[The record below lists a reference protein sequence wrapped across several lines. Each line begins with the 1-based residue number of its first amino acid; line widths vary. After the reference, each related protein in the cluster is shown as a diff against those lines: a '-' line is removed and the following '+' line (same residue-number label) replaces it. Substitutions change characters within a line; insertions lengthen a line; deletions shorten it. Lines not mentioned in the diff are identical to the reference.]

1 LTQITFKRYAMKY
14 FSLLLSL
21 FMVNVIQ
28 SQIDEEVKVK
38 YAVETFFYAFN
49 SKNEFAMKGVV
60 DADVKMQT
68 VNLNVLGNMI
78 VQNTNFNDLVN
89 FMITTPDSIPFHE
102 KILDYKI
109 QIDGGMA
116 HVWAPYEFWYNG
128 EFSHCGVNS
137 FQLYKE
143 EDAWKII
150 YLVDSRRKEDCDPVS
165 E

>member
-1 LTQITFKRYAMKY
+1 MKY
-14 FSLLLSL
+14 IYVLIAILASSL
-21 FMVNVIQ
+21 VNA
-28 SQIDEEVKVK
+28 QIEEEVKVK

-49 SKNEFAMKGVV
+49 GKNESAIKRVV
-60 DADVKMQT
+60 DTDIKMQT
-68 VNLNVLGNMI
+68 VNLNAVGKMV

-89 FMITTPDSIPFHE
+89 FMITMPDSIPFHE

-143 EDAWKII
+143 KDAWKII
-150 YLVDSRRKEDCDPVS
+150 YLVDSRRKEDCSPVS

>member
-1 LTQITFKRYAMKY
+1 MKY
-14 FSLLLSL
+14 IYVLIAILASSL
-21 FMVNVIQ
+21 VNA
-28 SQIDEEVKVK
+28 QIEEEVKVK

-49 SKNEFAMKGVV
+49 GKNESAIKRVV
-60 DADVKMQT
+60 DTDIKLQT
-68 VNLNVLGNMI
+68 VNLNAVGNMV

-89 FMITTPDSIPFHE
+89 FMITMPDSIPFHE

-143 EDAWKII
+143 KDAWKII
-150 YLVDSRRKEDCDPVS
+150 YLVDSRRKEDCSPVS

>member
-1 LTQITFKRYAMKY
+1 MKNISILLAFFTHSLVNAQIE
-14 FSLLLSL
+14 
-21 FMVNVIQ
+21 
-28 SQIDEEVKVK
+28 EEVKVK
-38 YAVETFFYAFN
+38 YAVETFFYALN
-49 SKNEFAMKGVV
+49 GKNEFAMKRVV
-60 DADVKMQT
+60 DADIKMQT
-68 VNLNVLGNMI
+68 VNLNVLGKMI
-78 VQNTNFNDLVN
+78 VSDTNFNDLIN

-137 FQLYKE
+137 FQLFKE

-150 YLVDSRRKEDCDPVS
+150 YLVDSRRKEDCKPVS
-165 E
+165 D

>member
-1 LTQITFKRYAMKY
+1 MKY
-14 FSLLLSL
+14 IYVLITLFACSL
-21 FMVNVIQ
+21 VNA
-28 SQIDEEVKVK
+28 QIEEEVKVK

-49 SKNEFAMKGVV
+49 GKNESAIKRVV
-60 DADVKMQT
+60 DTDIKMQT
-68 VNLNVLGNMI
+68 VNLNAVGKMV

-89 FMITTPDSIPFHE
+89 FMITMPDSIPFHE

-143 EDAWKII
+143 KDAWMII
-150 YLVDSRRKEDCDPVS
+150 YLVDSRRKEDCSPVS

>member
-1 LTQITFKRYAMKY
+1 MKY
-14 FSLLLSL
+14 IYVLIAIFASSL
-21 FMVNVIQ
+21 VNA
-28 SQIDEEVKVK
+28 QIEEEVKVK

-49 SKNEFAMKGVV
+49 GKNENAIKRVV
-60 DADVKMQT
+60 DADIKMQT
-68 VNLNVLGNMI
+68 VNLNAVGNMV

-89 FMITTPDSIPFHE
+89 FMITMPDSIPFHE

-143 EDAWKII
+143 KDAWMII
-150 YLVDSRRKEDCDPVS
+150 YLVDSRRKEDCSPVS

>member
-1 LTQITFKRYAMKY
+1 MKNIIILFAFLTYSLVNAQIE
-14 FSLLLSL
+14 
-21 FMVNVIQ
+21 
-28 SQIDEEVKVK
+28 EEVKVK
-38 YAVETFFYAFN
+38 YAVETFFYALN
-49 SKNEFAMKGVV
+49 GKNEFAMKGVV
-60 DADVKMQT
+60 DADIKMQT
-68 VNLNVLGNMI
+68 VNLNVLGKMI
-78 VQNTNFNDLVN
+78 VRDTNFNDLIN

-137 FQLYKE
+137 FQLFKE

-150 YLVDSRRKEDCDPVS
+150 YLVDSRRKEDCKPVS
-165 E
+165 D

>member
-1 LTQITFKRYAMKY
+1 MKNIIILFAFLTYSLVNAQIE
-14 FSLLLSL
+14 
-21 FMVNVIQ
+21 
-28 SQIDEEVKVK
+28 EEVKVK
-38 YAVETFFYAFN
+38 YAVETFFYALN
-49 SKNEFAMKGVV
+49 GKNEFVMKRVV
-60 DADVKMQT
+60 DADIKMQT
-68 VNLNVLGNMI
+68 VNLNVLGKMI
-78 VQNTNFNDLVN
+78 VSDTNFNDLIN

-137 FQLYKE
+137 FQLFKE

-150 YLVDSRRKEDCDPVS
+150 YLVDSRRKEDCNPVLD
-165 E
+165 

>member
-1 LTQITFKRYAMKY
+1 MKNISILLAFFTYSLVNAQIE
-14 FSLLLSL
+14 
-21 FMVNVIQ
+21 
-28 SQIDEEVKVK
+28 EEVKVK
-38 YAVETFFYAFN
+38 YAVETFFYALN
-49 SKNEFAMKGVV
+49 GKNEFAMKRVV
-60 DADVKMQT
+60 DADIKMQT
-68 VNLNVLGNMI
+68 VNLNVLGKMI
-78 VQNTNFNDLVN
+78 VSDTNFNDLIN

-137 FQLYKE
+137 FQLFKE

-150 YLVDSRRKEDCDPVS
+150 YLVDSRRKEDCKPVS
-165 E
+165 D

>member
-1 LTQITFKRYAMKY
+1 MKY
-14 FSLLLSL
+14 IYVLIAIFASSL
-21 FMVNVIQ
+21 VNA
-28 SQIDEEVKVK
+28 QIEEEVKVK

-49 SKNEFAMKGVV
+49 GKNESAIKRVV
-60 DADVKMQT
+60 NTDIKMQT
-68 VNLNVLGNMI
+68 VNLNAVGNMV

-143 EDAWKII
+143 KDAWKII
-150 YLVDSRRKEDCDPVS
+150 YLVDSRRKEDCSLVS

>member
-1 LTQITFKRYAMKY
+1 MKNIIILFAFLTYSLVNAQIE
-14 FSLLLSL
+14 
-21 FMVNVIQ
+21 
-28 SQIDEEVKVK
+28 EEVKVK
-38 YAVETFFYAFN
+38 YAVETFFYALN
-49 SKNEFAMKGVV
+49 GKNEFAMKRFV
-60 DADVKMQT
+60 DADIKMQT
-68 VNLNVLGNMI
+68 VNLNVLGKMI
-78 VQNTNFNDLVN
+78 VSDTNFNDLIN

-137 FQLYKE
+137 FQLFKE

-150 YLVDSRRKEDCDPVS
+150 YLVDSRRKEDCKPVS
-165 E
+165 D

>member
-1 LTQITFKRYAMKY
+1 MKY
-14 FSLLLSL
+14 FSLLLTVL
-21 FMVNVIQ
+21 LVNVINA
-28 SQIDEEVKVK
+28 QIEEEVKVK
-38 YAVETFFYAFN
+38 YAVETFFYALN
-49 SKNEFAMKGVV
+49 GKNEFAMKRVV
-60 DADVKMQT
+60 GTDVIMQT
-68 VNLNVLGNMI
+68 VKLNMLGNMI
-78 VQNTNFNDLVN
+78 VEKTNFNNLIN
-89 FMITTPDSIPFHE
+89 FMITTPDSISYHE

-137 FQLYKE
+137 FQLFKD

-150 YLVDSRRKEDCDPVS
+150 YLVDSRRKEDCNPVS

>member
-1 LTQITFKRYAMKY
+1 MKY
-14 FSLLLSL
+14 ICVL
-21 FMVNVIQ
+21 FTLFAYNMVNA
-28 SQIDEEVKVK
+28 QIEEEVKVK

-49 SKNEFAMKGVV
+49 GKNESAIKRVV
-60 DADVKMQT
+60 DTDIKMQT
-68 VNLNVLGNMI
+68 VNLNAEGNM
-78 VQNTNFNDLVN
+78 VVRDTNFNDVIN

-109 QIDGGMA
+109 EIDGGMA

-137 FQLYKE
+137 FQLFKDK
-143 EDAWKII
+143 DAWKII
-150 YLVDSRRKEDCDPVS
+150 YLVDSRRKEDCNPVS

>member
-1 LTQITFKRYAMKY
+1 MKNIYILLAFLTYSLVNAQIE
-14 FSLLLSL
+14 
-21 FMVNVIQ
+21 
-28 SQIDEEVKVK
+28 EEVKVK
-38 YAVETFFYAFN
+38 YAVETFFYALN
-49 SKNEFAMKGVV
+49 GKNEFAMKRVV
-60 DADVKMQT
+60 DADIKMQT
-68 VNLNVLGNMI
+68 VNLNVLGKMI
-78 VQNTNFNDLVN
+78 VRDTNFNDLIN

-137 FQLYKE
+137 FQLFKE

-150 YLVDSRRKEDCDPVS
+150 YLVDSRRKEDCKPVS
-165 E
+165 D

>member
-1 LTQITFKRYAMKY
+1 MTQITFKRYAMKY

-60 DADVKMQT
+60 DADVKLQT

>member
-1 LTQITFKRYAMKY
+1 MKR
-14 FSLLLSL
+14 
-21 FMVNVIQ
+21 
-28 SQIDEEVKVK
+28 
-38 YAVETFFYAFN
+38 
-49 SKNEFAMKGVV
+49 VV
-60 DADVKMQT
+60 DTDVKMQT
-68 VNLNVLGNMI
+68 VNLNILGNMI
-78 VQNTNFNDLVN
+78 VRDTNFNDVIN

-137 FQLYKE
+137 FQLFK
-143 EDAWKII
+143 DKDTWKII
-150 YLVDSRRKEDCDPVS
+150 YLVDSRRKEDCNPVS